1 MRENDQWNANH
12 MFEAQDES
20 RMVEAT
26 TMRRVSWRLMP
37 FLTLAYLLCYIDRV
51 NVGFASL
58 QMNKALGIDPKTY
71 GLGAGIFFI
80 GYFILEVPSNLALQR
95 FGART
100 WIARI
105 MLSWGVVSAAFAL
118 IGGPISFLALRFLLG
133 AAEAG
138 FFPGVILY
146 LTYWYPAEYR
156 AKIVGIFMV
165 AIPVAGLIGSP
176 ISGAIL
182 GMDGFL
188 GLGGWQWIY
197 ILEAL
202 PTLLLGILSFIWLT
216 DRPEH
221 ASWLTHNQQSWL
233 IAKLEG
239 ERRRAPRIHDLPL
252 WQVLTNKHVLIMA
265 LVYSGA
271 AGASTSLALW
281 MPQLVKAFGLT
292 NFQTGLVN
300 AIPFGIAAAWMI
312 MWGRS
317 SDRSG
322 ERVWHNALPLM
333 WMALAMLGTFLAV
346 NNLWMTI
353 VLLTLIAAGTYASKG
368 PFWALSSE
376 WLGATAAAAGLAQI
390 NALGNLSGFFFNYM
404 IGWIKDETGSFA
416 LALMPI
422 AATAA
427 IGAICVLAM
436 GWNQPRTAPVAA

>member
-1 MRENDQWNANH
+1 MPLTMQ
-12 MFEAQDES
+12 QDKNLE
-20 RMVEAT
+20 VA

-58 QMNKALGIDPKTY
+58 QMNKAVGIDPKTY

-80 GYFILEVPSNLALQR
+80 GYFILEVPSNLALER

-105 MLSWGVVSAAFAL
+105 MLTWGVVSAAFAL
-118 IGGPISFLALRFLLG
+118 IGGPISFLVLRFLLG

-182 GMDGFL
+182 GMDGIL
-188 GLGGWQWIY
+188 GLGGWQWIF
-197 ILEAL
+197 ILEAI
-202 PTLLLGILSFIWLT
+202 PTFVLGVLAFIWLT

-221 ASWLTHNQQSWL
+221 ASWLTREQQGWL
-233 IAKLEG
+233 VGKLEG
-239 ERRRAPRIHDLPL
+239 ERRRTPRIQNLSL
-252 WQVLTNKHVLIMA
+252 WKVLSNKYVLIMA
-265 LVYSGA
+265 LVYAGA

-281 MPQLVKAFGLT
+281 MPQLVKSFGLT
-292 NFQTGLVN
+292 NLQTGLVN
-300 AIPFGIAAAWMI
+300 AVPFGIAAVWMI
-312 MWGRS
+312 LWGRS
-317 SDRSG
+317 SDRTG

-333 WMALAMLGTFLAV
+333 WMVLAMVATFFV
-346 NNLWMTI
+346 IGNLWIMI
-353 VLLTLIAAGTYASKG
+353 GLLTLIAAGTYASKG

-376 WLGATAAAAGLAQI
+376 WLGATTAAAGLAQI

-404 IGWIKDETGSFA
+404 IGWIKDETGSFPM
-416 LALMPI
+416 ALMPI
-422 AATAA
+422 AAVAA
-427 IGAICVLAM
+427 IGTICVLTL
-436 GWNQPRTAPVAA
+436 GRNQPRTIPVHA